1 MAHFIQTIFQ
11 RSFALGALGAV
22 HFLAFVIFLALMY
35 FDNRVLMGVNVWL
48 KPMKFAVSIG
58 IFLWTMAWIV
68 GYLAESPTK
77 TLAIWLMVSTMIIEM
92 VCIAGQAGRGVL
104 SHFNIQTPM
113 DGAIFNIMAIAI
125 GVNTIAVGMIAWLF
139 FQESFIAGI
148 TLEPAYIWAIRLSFG
163 IFIVASLQGY
173 LMGARLQH
181 SVGAPDGT
189 LGLPLLNWSRS
200 VGDLRVAHF
209 IGLHAIQI
217 LPLFGFFLAQRLSS
231 QNALFAVIALALVYG
246 GVCILAL
253 LQALA
258 GVPFLKSLG

>member
-1 MAHFIQTIFQ
+1 MPFIQTIFQ
-11 RSFALGALGAV
+11 RNFTLGVLGAG

-35 FDNRVLMGVNVWL
+35 LDNRVLMGVNVWL
-48 KPMKFAVSIG
+48 KPAKFAISIG
-58 IFLWTMAWIV
+58 IFLWTMAWFV
-68 GYLAESPTK
+68 GYLAENSTK
-77 TLAIWLMVSTMIIEM
+77 TIAVWLMTITMIIEM

-113 DGAIFNIMAIAI
+113 DGAIFSIMGIAI
-125 GVNTIAVGMIAWLF
+125 GINTVAVGMVAWLF
-139 FQESFIAGI
+139 FQESFVAGI
-148 TLEPAYIWAIRLSFG
+148 ELEPAYLWAIRLSLG

-189 LGLPLLNWSRS
+189 LGLPFLNWSRS

-217 LPLFGFFLAQRLSS
+217 LPIFGFVLAQRLST
-231 QNALFAVIALALVYG
+231 QNALIGVIALTIVYG
-246 GVCILAL
+246 AVCILAL

-258 GVPFLKSLG
+258 GIPVLKS

>member
-1 MAHFIQTIFQ
+1 MSFVQTIFQ
-11 RSFALGALGAV
+11 RNSALGALGAL
-22 HFLAFVIFLALMY
+22 HFLAFLIFLALMY

-48 KPMKFAVSIG
+48 KPMKFAISIG
-58 IFLWTMAWIV
+58 IFLWTMAWFV
-68 GYLAESPTK
+68 GYLAESSTK
-77 TLAIWLMVSTMIIEM
+77 TIAIWLMVSTMIIEM

-113 DGAIFNIMAIAI
+113 DGAIFSIMGIAI
-125 GVNTIAVGMIAWLF
+125 GINTVAVGMVAWLF
-139 FQESFIAGI
+139 FQESFVAGI
-148 TLEPAYIWAIRLSFG
+148 ELEPAYLWAIRLSLG

-217 LPLFGFFLAQRLSS
+217 LPIFGLVLAQRLST
-231 QNALFAVIALALVYG
+231 QNALIGVIVLTIVYG
-246 GVCILAL
+246 AVCLLAL

-258 GVPFLKSLG
+258 GIPVLKS